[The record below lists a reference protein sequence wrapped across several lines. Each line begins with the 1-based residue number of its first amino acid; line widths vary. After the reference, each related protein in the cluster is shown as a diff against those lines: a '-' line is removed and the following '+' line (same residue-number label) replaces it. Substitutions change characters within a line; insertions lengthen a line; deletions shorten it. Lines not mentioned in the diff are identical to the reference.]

1 MLSYGIKAASWKVY
15 QEDAHDA
22 MDHTITKTRLKH
34 LLADQIYVDRLHE
47 AVLRTNTIVQQAYFI
62 LKYKVQNDF
71 DNLGGD
77 DFFDHDIASALSRE
91 FQCPDLFG
99 NAIAA
104 VAPTTVGRPFG
115 AARRAKIKEFI
126 TLRDELRDAQAW
138 PQASP
143 SPVNLSYVLYY
154 SEGEMTTAYKNN
166 VWMHFTKYVG
176 AYARKLFQDAAV
188 AEHGVERWR
197 FVPSNVK
204 KVVRRDV
211 ARCRQYAVFGSGDL
225 PVGTVPSGLMEM
237 LERMVPPLAD
247 PPTQRAYDLKTRW
260 YRYIPYMI
268 FINRHLQA
276 LDVKMYSPLCLRT
289 AFIPKHIHIDTQ
301 GLLDILL
308 QDNDEAIG
316 LKMLVEERLG
326 YDLPGVKGKND
337 FNKDVYSLVDRK
349 DVAALDKHSPGHL
362 RNSLWM
368 ELTKLGAD
376 SHLPLRQ
383 RGLRFNN
390 MISTDGYSVSAHYVR
405 EDKVGLTKF
414 NMDEDDR
421 EVAKDAKKA
430 KKDAKKS
437 EFAYVQDLPVATK
450 SELLSKDT
458 MLLAADPGKGNIL
471 VVTRVV
477 SDHDGAPRKYP
488 IVQLSAVQ
496 RRMESSQSRNA
507 EERSKLIGKPTKDGH
522 FTYADLQVAMGEDG
536 ASHKSCD
543 NERYGAYLQK
553 RYGYEGAQL
562 DELYQATIFRRQ
574 AFRVFCGR
582 KSSDDTFIDR
592 LIKTFKTEECK
603 RVAIAYGNWGLNPNL
618 KHSPPTPGIGFR
630 RHVHRRFPTYTV
642 CEKSTSSVCFDCEHR
657 GLNEWTKP
665 VKGANGEELPRDVH
679 QLLRCQNAKCSRW
692 WSRDVLGA
700 LNIGKQCL
708 HILQH
713 GCHAPCF
720 SLHNH

>member
-1 MLSYGIKAASWKVY
+1 
-15 QEDAHDA
+15 
-22 MDHTITKTRLKH
+22 MDHIVVKTRLKH
-34 LLADQIYVDRLHE
+34 LLGDQVHVDRLQK
-47 AVLRTNTIVQQAYFI
+47 AVLRTNTIVQQAYFL
-62 LKYKVQNDF
+62 LKYKIQYDF
-71 DNLGGD
+71 DNLGGE
-77 DFFDHDIASALSRE
+77 DFFDHDSADTLSHE
-91 FQCPDLFG
+91 FKNPDLFG
-99 NAIAA
+99 DVIAA

-115 AARRAKIKEFI
+115 PARRAQIAKYI

-138 PQASP
+138 PQEAP

-154 SEGEMTTAYKNN
+154 TEGEMKTAYKNN

-188 AEHGVERWR
+188 AEYGVERWR
-197 FVPSNVK
+197 FVPSDVK
-204 KVVRRDV
+204 KVVRRDI
-211 ARCRQYAVFGSGDL
+211 ARCRQLAVFGSGDL
-225 PVGTVPSGLMEM
+225 PTGPIPHGLMTT
-237 LERMVPPLAD
+237 LELMVPPLAD
-247 PPTQRAYDLKTRW
+247 PPSQRAYDLKARW

-268 FINRHLQA
+268 FINRRLQA
-276 LDVKMYSPLCLRT
+276 LNVKMYSPLCLRT
-289 AFIPKHIHIDTQ
+289 AFIPKHIHVDTQ

-316 LKMLVEERLG
+316 VKMLVEERFG

-337 FNKDVYSLVDRK
+337 FNKDVYTLVNHK
-349 DVAALDKHSPGHL
+349 DMSALDKHSPGHF
-362 RNSLWM
+362 RNALWM
-368 ELTKLGAD
+368 ELTKLCD
-376 SHLPLRQ
+376 KNSHLPLRQ

-390 MISTDGYSVSAHYVR
+390 MISTDGYSVSAHYVG

-414 NMDEDDR
+414 NMDDDDR
-421 EVAKDAKKA
+421 EEAKVAKNAKKE
-430 KKDAKKS
+430 AKKS
-437 EFAYVQDLPVATK
+437 EFTYVQDLPATTK
-450 SELLSKDT
+450 GELLAEGT
-458 MLLAADPGKGNIL
+458 LLLAADPGKGNIL
-471 VVTRVV
+471 VVTPVV

-496 RRMESSQSRNA
+496 RRMESGQSRNA
-507 EERSKLIGKPTKDGH
+507 DERAKLLDKATKDGRYT
-522 FTYADLQVAMGEDG
+522 FSDLQVRMGEDG

-543 NERYGAYLQK
+543 NESYGTYLQR

-582 KSSDDTFIDR
+582 KSSEDMFIDR
-592 LIKTFKTEECK
+592 LIKTFKTEEYE

-618 KHSPPTPGIGFR
+618 KHSAPTPGIGFR
-630 RHVHRRFPTYTV
+630 RRVHRRLMTYTV
-642 CEKSTSSVCFDCEHR
+642 CERSTSSVCFDCEHR
-657 GLNEWTKP
+657 GLNEWSKK

-720 SLHNH
+720 SLNNH